1 MRNNLEE
8 CITRDD
14 SEIDED
20 YNSSEAE
27 YVESYINN
35 KLATHRNKKRK
46 RHRTLST
53 SSEKEDPDLTQNI
66 EN

>member
-20 YNSSEAE
+20 YNSSLAE
-27 YVESYINN
+27 YVESYTNN
-35 KLATHRNKKRK
+35 
-46 RHRTLST
+46 
-53 SSEKEDPDLTQNI
+53 NI
-66 EN
+66 YK